1 MLGKPKSM
9 ILCGNGINCEKES
22 GYIFR
27 EAGALTYQVHVT
39 DVKENPSLIHE
50 YDCIFFPGGFSY
62 GDHIDAG
69 IVLAKDFKYR
79 AMEDIEKFISDGK
92 LMIGIC
98 NGFQVLV
105 KLGVLPGS
113 DEKFERKITLT
124 KNYSNRFRDDW
135 VHLKFYQ
142 DSPCVFTRDI
152 EGMYL
157 PVRHGEG
164 NFFAPDE
171 ALKELYEN
179 DLVVAKYVDEDGRPA
194 NGRWPHNPNASLDD
208 IAGICDPTGRIFGL
222 MPHPEAF
229 NDFTNHPRWTRIK
242 RELKRMGKSIPEEGD
257 GIKIFRNA
265 VKYMKE
271 NL

>member
-1 MLGKPKSM
+1 M

-22 GYIFR
+22 GYSFTK
-27 EAGALTYQVHVT
+27 AGALTYEVHVT
-39 DVKENPSLIHE
+39 DVKENPKLIHE

-62 GDHIDAG
+62 RDDIDAG
-69 IVLAKDFKYR
+69 IVLAKDLRYR

-105 KLGVLPGS
+105 KLGVLPGI
-113 DEKFERKITLT
+113 DKKFERKVTLT
-124 KNYSNRFRDDW
+124 KNDSNRFRNDW
-135 VHLKFYQ
+135 IYLKFNK

-164 NFFAPDE
+164 KFFAPDE
-171 ALKELYEN
+171 ALRELYEN
-179 DLVVAKYVDEDGRPA
+179 DLVVAKYVDEKGRPA
-194 NGRWPHNPNASLDD
+194 NGKWPHNPNASLED
-208 IAGICDPTGRIFGL
+208 IAGICDPSGRIFGM
-222 MPHPEAF
+222 MPHPEAY
-229 NDFTNHPRWTRIK
+229 NDFTNHPHWTRIK
-242 RELKRMGKSIPEEGD
+242 GELKRNGGSVPEEGD

-265 VKYMKE
+265 VRYMEE